1 MINKDFFLNLMIS
14 GFVTIAS
21 SGVANATLVEIT
33 DFHTKGQPLEINSTN
48 PNYSFTHILNEF
60 DDATDTIVSAK
71 ITISLTDNK
80 GSELIEISIDETDAT
95 TIQNIGVKKIYSAF
109 IPSLTD
115 LQDDGMLDVLLT
127 SESRRGNIGNFF
139 FIDSTLITQITREET
154 ADIVVA
160 ANNDLVN
167 ANQVPEPATLALL
180 SLGIAGL
187 SLTRRRM
194 KA

>member
-1 MINKDFFLNLMIS
+1 MNLMIS